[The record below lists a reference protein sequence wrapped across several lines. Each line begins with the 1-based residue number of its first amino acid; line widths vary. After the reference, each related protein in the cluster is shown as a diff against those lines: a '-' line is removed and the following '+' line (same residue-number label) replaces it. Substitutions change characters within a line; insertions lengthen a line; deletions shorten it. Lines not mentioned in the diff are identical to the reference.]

1 MAAPAVN
8 VAVQAARQAGDIIHR
23 YLPHVDRVPVTRK
36 ARHDFVTEVD
46 RACEQA
52 IIQEIRRLYP
62 DHAVLA
68 EESGQ
73 QGDSEFCWIIDP
85 LDGTSNL
92 LRGLPHFC
100 ISIALQIRGRVEHGV
115 IYDPIREELFTA
127 SYGQGARLNDRKIR
141 VSERK
146 QLNGALI
153 ATALPFRQRKYLTAY
168 KRMMFD
174 VFAEVEDIRRAG
186 SAALDLA
193 YTACGRV
200 DAYFELGL
208 KPWDLAAGSLLVREA
223 GGVVSDLAGGENPLE
238 SGHVLAA
245 PFKLVAPLNAA
256 IQPHLTAAL
265 KTVNKADQ
273 S

>member
-23 YLPHVDRVPVTRK
+23 YLPHIDRVPVTRK

-62 DHAVLA
+62 DHAILA
-68 EESGQ
+68 EESGED
-73 QGDSEFCWIIDP
+73 GENYFRWIIDP
-85 LDGTSNL
+85 LDGTSNF

-100 ISIALQIRGRVEHGV
+100 ISIALEVRGRIEHGV
-115 IYDPIREELFTA
+115 VYDPVREDLFTA

-141 VSERK
+141 VSDRT
-146 QLNGALI
+146 QLEGALI

-168 KRMMFD
+168 KRMLLD

-208 KPWDLAAGSLLVREA
+208 KPWDVAAGSLLVREA
-223 GGVVSDLAGGENPLE
+223 GGVVSDLSGGENPLQ

-245 PFKLVAPLNAA
+245 PFKLVAPMNSA
-256 IQPHLTAAL
+256 IQPHLTTAL
-265 KTVNKADQ
+265 QTARKAEQ
-273 S
+273 G